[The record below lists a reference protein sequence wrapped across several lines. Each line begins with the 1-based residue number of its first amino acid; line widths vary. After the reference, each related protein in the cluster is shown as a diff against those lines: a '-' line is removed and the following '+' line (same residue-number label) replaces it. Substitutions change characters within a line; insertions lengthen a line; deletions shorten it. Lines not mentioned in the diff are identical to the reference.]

1 VVSKYCCD
9 TIPITFS
16 RVLNSSPGCLYL
28 HGPGFESPAHIETR
42 VEGAWSLRLELKC
55 DDLLS
60 SFAFNMKLRP
70 SSEVVYGGM
79 DQVASLANYVVGR
92 CRLTLRHPR

>member
-1 VVSKYCCD
+1 MVSKYCCV

-60 SFAFNMKLRP
+60 SPPARWCTAGWIRSP
-70 SSEVVYGGM
+70 VW
-79 DQVASLANYVVGR
+79 R
-92 CRLTLRHPR
+92 TTW